1 VAVINIEIPHILGQ
15 VVDVVTTK
23 LICST
28 NGGAPTDLA
37 VMSNGGV
44 ASSPRD
50 EAFEFLIRGPAFKLV
65 SLYLAQVRKR

>member
-37 VMSNGGV
+37 VMSNGV

-65 SLYLAQVRKR
+65 SLYLAQVRRR